1 MSQNRYQLD
10 DFDKKLD
17 AIKSINK
24 MIEGGSEYSPT
35 KWKEYDSFVLQNVKK
50 TFLAVQSSLVI
61 QYGNNPEII
70 ANYPLYFEAVKL
82 AQHILVRLVK
92 N

>member
-24 MIEGGSEYSPT
+24 MIEGGS
-35 KWKEYDSFVLQNVKK
+35 EYDSFVLQNVKK